1 MIKLI
6 DSRTNPYIKYVEKL
20 KNTSFSK
27 EERKFLVENP
37 HLIEMAKGHIDTIL
51 TTEKLDE
58 TIYNNQVII
67 NEIVYQ
73 KISQNKSTRNLLA
86 VCNFIDEKP
95 LENRNL
101 IYLDNVQDPGNVGT
115 IIRSALAFNFT
126 DLALSKDSA
135 YKYSFKTIQSSQ
147 GAIFKT
153 NILDG
158 DIELLK
164 KLKKE
169 GYILIATTLSD
180 KSTSLNKFNFNEISK
195 YVIILGNEGRGISK
209 EILSLSDIHIKIDI
223 NGIDSLNVGVAAGV
237 IMYQAFIQSK
247 GAPYEEN

>member
-1 MIKLI
+1 MIKII

-51 TTEKLDE
+51 ATEKLDE